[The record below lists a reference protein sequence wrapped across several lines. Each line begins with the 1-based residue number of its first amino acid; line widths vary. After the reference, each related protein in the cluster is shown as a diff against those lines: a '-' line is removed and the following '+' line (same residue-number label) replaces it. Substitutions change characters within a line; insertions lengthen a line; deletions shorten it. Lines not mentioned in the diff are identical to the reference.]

1 MVGFINELN
10 SSLGDGRIQLVV
22 NEDNSLG
29 YKLDGADTVYPFS
42 ISGNISIGYSHSA
55 SVYKGQSGDSGTL
68 TKSGTITLIIDSGK
82 ITDYS
87 TTNSGGSAVGVGGW
101 DAYGNHTSYGLSS
114 LTINNVSFSR

>member
-1 MVGFINELN
+1 
-10 SSLGDGRIQLVV
+10 
-22 NEDNSLG
+22 
-29 YKLDGADTVYPFS
+29 LDGADTVYPFS

-87 TTNSGGSAVGVGGW
+87 TTDSSGSAVGVGGW